1 MKYSVKIKDIN
12 KGLIR
17 FYIIFY
23 RITLT
28 SKAVVCGGML
38 IVINAA

>member
-1 MKYSVKIKDIN
+1 MKYSVKIKDID

-17 FYIIFY
+17 FYIIYY